1 MNIFDLY
8 LDKIIILIKKLNK
21 DGSLEIPESLKGI
34 NVDIPPS
41 NFDCD
46 ISTNVAMVLSKANKK
61 SPIDIA
67 NTLIDLIKN
76 EDEKIETIS
85 VAKPGFINIKFKT
98 IYWNN
103 FIKNVNQNYK
113 AFIVGIR
120 SLKLTRDEKIFLKTH
135 NPWGVILFLRNIK
148 SIKQTNIL
156 TDSIK
161 KIFKDKNY
169 PILIDQEGGRVNRLS
184 NIISFDN
191 LTSEYFGYLFEKDKM
206 KLNIITSPVLTFV
219 LNLIGVNINTVPV
232 LDLRV
237 KGSSNIIG
245 DRSFSQNK
253 NTISKMG
260 DLCIKL
266 FHENSIG
273 TIIKHIPGHGL
284 AKVDSHNF
292 TPIVNKSLKYLK
304 KKTLYLKKKKS
315 IFAMTGH
322 VIYKNIDKVNTVTH
336 SKKMI
341 QYIRNKIGFKNILIS
356 DDLSMKSL
364 KEDIVKLNN

>member
-1 MNIFDLY
+1 M
-8 LDKIIILIKKLNK
+8 
-21 DGSLEIPESLKGI
+21 
-34 NVDIPPS
+34 
-41 NFDCD
+41 
-46 ISTNVAMVLSKANKK
+46 
-61 SPIDIA
+61 
-67 NTLIDLIKN
+67 IKN
-76 EDEKIETIS
+76 R
-85 VAKPGFINIKFKT
+85 
-98 IYWNN
+98 
-103 FIKNVNQNYK
+103 K

-120 SLKLTRDEKIFLKTH
+120 SLKLTRDEKSFLKTH

-148 SIKQTNIL
+148 SIKQTKYL

-191 LTSEYFGYLFEKDKM
+191 LTSEYFGDLFQRDKM
-206 KLNIITSPVLTFV
+206 KLNIIYKLFVDKTSHL

-273 TIIKHIPGHGL
+273 TVIKHMPGHGL

-292 TPIVNKSLKYLK
+292 TPIVKKSLKYLNK
-304 KKTLYLKKKKS
+304 NDFSLFKKKKS

-341 QYIRNKIGFKNILIS
+341 QYIRNKIGFKNIIIS

-364 KEDIVKLNN
+364 KEDIKTNTIKAFKAGCNIALHCNGNLAEMKIVANNSPLINSFIIKKTSQFYKILS